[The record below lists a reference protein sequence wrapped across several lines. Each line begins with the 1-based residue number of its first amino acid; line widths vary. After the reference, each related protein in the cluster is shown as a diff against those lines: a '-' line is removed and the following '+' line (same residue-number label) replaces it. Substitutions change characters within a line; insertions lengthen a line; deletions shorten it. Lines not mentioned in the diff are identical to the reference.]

1 MLNLIPCSV
10 WRTLLSLQI
19 NFRDNGSG
27 GSCRSSSAPS
37 LESYRRVGS
46 SYPPSLLTST
56 ETPTTARD
64 VQVSLMMSRLL
75 PSACSN

>member
-1 MLNLIPCSV
+1 MPNLIPRSV
-10 WRTLLSLQI
+10 WRTVLSLQI

-56 ETPTTARD
+56 ATPTAPDAWGTSLVFRFLRSAR
-64 VQVSLMMSRLL
+64 
-75 PSACSN
+75 SN